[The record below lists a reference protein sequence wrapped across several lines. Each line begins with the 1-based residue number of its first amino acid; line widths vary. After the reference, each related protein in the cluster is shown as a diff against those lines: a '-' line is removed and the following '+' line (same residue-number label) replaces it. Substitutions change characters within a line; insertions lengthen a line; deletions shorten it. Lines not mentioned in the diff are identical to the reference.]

1 MLPHL
6 LYFISLTRLF
16 DNSANGTDFEHGIQ
30 SPSFLPKSPP
40 EHGISAAALNYES
53 FAVESDRSRD
63 GTGRT
68 GCNGSGHEDGA
79 TDSVLHK
86 ILNDNYD
93 KTIVP
98 NRDGALVSIEVALQ
112 TFSDIS
118 ESSASFTADILLR
131 IMLKRNVWSKVER
144 FSQIWHDERLRFE
157 QYSSCIEN
165 LTLNYLVVDRI
176 WQPMVCF
183 VNSKKSDLHS
193 SPTPNTFLLIYPNGT
208 VWINHRLRVEGPCY
222 MDLRRFPMDSQECEL
237 ILESY
242 AYNAAKVRLKWR
254 DWDPVRCLQSFDYQR
269 FLYFVFSYDSRTR
282 LPDFVLSELK
292 WDKKSFF
299 YAAGKW
305 DQLSVSF
312 FLTRQYGFY
321 ILQIYTPTYISVVMS
336 WLPFWI
342 DRNSQPARF
351 TLAVSSLMALTFQ
364 YGSVAKSLP
373 RVGYIKAIDI
383 WMFAMCFF
391 ILFSLIHL
399 TMVGYIDRVTT
410 TREKRIEKSP
420 NSPLVSFKIL
430 LCSKS
435 PPSNTKPSETATQVH
450 HDVSNNQLSNGD
462 VEGATS
468 ERNQHK
474 DDVRLRNVDC
484 KSALISAYPDSLV
497 KQKRIRKISRR
508 KPSWPRRS
516 VKKKSTNADLWD
528 ERARRN
534 FPIAFGIFNALY
546 WGYYAILERRL
557 FDDPMRT
564 G

>member
-6 LYFISLTRLF
+6 LYFIS
-16 DNSANGTDFEHGIQ
+16 
-30 SPSFLPKSPP
+30 
-40 EHGISAAALNYES
+40 
-53 FAVESDRSRD
+53 D

-118 ESSASFTADILLR
+118 ESSASFTADILL
-131 IMLKRNVWSKVER
+131 
-144 FSQIWHDERLRFE
+144 SQIWHDERLRFE

-254 DWDPVRCLQSFDYQR
+254 DWDP
-269 FLYFVFSYDSRTR
+269 VFSYDSRTR

-410 TREKRIEKSP
+410 TREKRNEKSP
-420 NSPLVSFKIL
+420 NSPL
-430 LCSKS
+430 
-435 PPSNTKPSETATQVH
+435 KPSETATQVH

-474 DDVRLRNVDC
+474 VCAKICRNNVSWYQNNSNSNDNSDNGLCEDDVRLRNVDC

-516 VKKKSTNADLWD
+516 VKKK
-528 ERARRN
+528 N